1 MAVLS
6 RQHDPRLGPSSYIRI
21 GRLAHEGDRWFESH
35 SLQWRVHG
43 PHDAARGA
51 PFRAASRSIR
61 YWRLG
66 SAFAASVCSP
76 RARNCT
82 TLQRNLVYT
91 GVTRGKRLVVL
102 IGQRTALAIA
112 VKGARTR
119 RRWSKLGEWLGRAA
133 TTLMPC
139 AGSNP
144 G

>member
-76 RARNCT
+76 RARNCHNCTAFDSPPSQCASLRGLVFT
-82 TLQRNLVYT
+82 TCSIALGTSCPMLLLRS
-91 GVTRGKRLVVL
+91 RE
-102 IGQRTALAIA
+102 TASCQVSGLY
-112 VKGARTR
+112 
-119 RRWSKLGEWLGRAA
+119 LLP
-133 TTLMPC
+133 LL
-139 AGSNP
+139 
-144 G
+144 